1 MFEFPVPELWNLPE
15 RRGWTEPWRAAAPA
29 GECAVID
36 RTRLTE
42 ANPEKK
48 TGENWGRRA

>member
-29 GECAVID
+29 GECAVI
-36 RTRLTE
+36 E

-48 TGENWGRRA
+48 DRGELGPSSMKTF